1 MEQAMTTRF
10 ITGLSEI
17 IDGYDALFV
26 DLWGCVV
33 DGITAFPEAVDCLRT
48 LRASGRKI
56 VLLTN
61 VPRPTETVRERIEDI
76 GVAPDCYDAMVTSG
90 DATIHALNSRDD
102 PWHAAFGTRYF
113 HIGANANDPLLSEID
128 GSETTDIA
136 DADYILVTGFRSRN
150 NDTPERYADVFDAA
164 IARNLPLVCA
174 NPDRMSSH
182 GDRIVYRAGAVA
194 EAYER
199 RGGPVRYHGKPDAG
213 IYRLGFA
220 HMGGVDPKRVLMVGD
235 NLATDIVGAHN
246 AGLDALWIAGGL
258 HAEEVGLHADAPLDP
273 QRIREVLERTGA
285 APEAVAAKLRYA

>member
-1 MEQAMTTRF
+1 MTTRF

-17 IDGYDALFV
+17 IDGYDGLFV

-33 DGITAFPEAVDCLRT
+33 DGVNAFPEAVSCLRT
-48 LRASGRKI
+48 LRASGRKV

-61 VPRPTETVRERIEDI
+61 VPRPSETVRERIESI

-90 DATIHALNSRDD
+90 DATIHALNRRDD
-102 PWHAAFGTRYF
+102 PAYASFGRRYF
-113 HIGANANDPLLSEID
+113 HIGANANDPLLQAID
-128 GSETTDIA
+128 GTETTDIA

-150 NDTPERYADVFDAA
+150 NETPEIYADVFDAA
-164 IARNLPLVCA
+164 LVRGLPAVCA
-174 NPDRMSSH
+174 NPDRQSSH

-199 RGGPVRYHGKPDAG
+199 RGGTVHYHGKPDAG

-220 HMGGVDPKRVLMVGD
+220 HLGGVDPRRVLMIGD
-235 NLATDIVGAHN
+235 NLATDIAGARN

-258 HAEEVGLHADAPLDP
+258 HAEEIGLDPHAPLDP
-273 QRIREVLERTGA
+273 ERIAEVLA
-285 APEAVAAKLRYA
+285 AAGSTPEAVAAKLRY